1 MKRYEYDLYVFNN
14 EDIIHIPFDNL
25 LNIPVPD
32 IIKNHLKTIYDTE
45 TVNIYQISNEYRT
58 VLKLYIVDEDDF
70 GYEVTDLYEKL
81 SSKIVNSMYTI
92 FSKREKEYRQ
102 IISKNNAAYL
112 MSKWNLLRKNTTL
125 KYESLKKSVDCANII
140 LSGFN
145 TEGMFESDNY
155 FKYKNSEKQKISL
168 IEERYKLK
176 ARNNDIIEFSENE
189 IENYIK
195 MSYILKNET
204 YFNPDILIKE
214 RNEALLNVVLNSEN
228 EFKKL
233 FYRLL
238 RRGIYI
244 RKVNDR
250 IRFYTLLSD
259 ESLINL
265 RSSFGI
271 TSVNDRDLRYDFQK
285 EDNWID
291 EYFVHYMD
299 DNKKYEPIRNESYE
313 MDILSQKKDI
323 KTRILEENN
332 EEYVKIQHHSMY
344 NLFIQMKNLRDRFN
358 RLNDVLSYI
367 NIMKYGSENEKKKAF
382 IDKKIINFK
391 DISYYPVTVK
401 YIDSKGEEKE
411 SVYNNEK
418 EITDMMYELS
428 EKYVSDFNRKL
439 KTPKNKFYY
448 TRFLYLESYMKKNPS
463 TDTMINGKET
473 RAAVLDK
480 SEEKAIFEENNENV
494 TAHYINDFYC
504 DSGDILEYLDIN
516 FLTQDKIHNF
526 KSFLGVRS
534 NFEYKKH
541 KSIDIINLMKTFGQL
556 GVDISNRIKMFKRDY
571 VKNLKVRKRV
581 DVRLHKEDNTYKR
594 ISDIYSHLDFLKLR
608 VKMLSKVKERDIIPM
623 MFELSTIKIPCI
635 AASDIRLEV
644 ARYKKYS
651 ISSKDS
657 VYVVDRTE
665 ESKKGDIVI
674 DTNYLMYLSV
684 CELSNIFRYSAV
696 MTHQKDRW
704 NIIRKYAGFEKKK
717 DVFIPELTFT
727 NEIYN
732 LNKIRN
738 ALPDENDVIK
748 GFVFAK
754 PLNYTDVFNIGY
766 DRRTFL
772 PMSAMNILP
781 TVNVF
786 SNTVNELRRKVE
798 KYDGYEFYYINRE
811 TAEIM
816 DSHSYL
822 KKVWLNGLRDDEKR
836 RLVTLEKQING

>member
-1 MKRYEYDLYVFNN
+1 MKRYEYDLYVFHN

-32 IIKNHLKTIYDTE
+32 FIKNHLKTIYNTE
-45 TVNIYQISNEYRT
+45 NVNIYQISNEYKT

-70 GYEVTDLYEKL
+70 GYEVTDLYAKL

-92 FSKREKEYRQ
+92 FSGREKEYRQ

-112 MSKWNLLRKNTTL
+112 MSEWNLLRKNTTL
-125 KYESLKKSVDCANII
+125 KYESLKKSVDCANLI
-140 LSGFN
+140 LSGFK
-145 TEGMFESDNY
+145 TEGMFDSDNY
-155 FKYKNSEKQKISL
+155 FKYKDSEKQKISL
-168 IEERYKLK
+168 IEERYKFK
-176 ARNNDIIEFSENE
+176 AGNKDIIEFSDNE

-204 YFNPDILIKE
+204 YFNPDMLVKE
-214 RNEALLNVVLNSEN
+214 RNEALLNVVLNSET

-244 RKVNDR
+244 RKINDR

-271 TSVNDRDLRYDFQK
+271 ISVNDRDLRYDFQK
-285 EDNWID
+285 EDNWAD

-299 DNKKYEPIRNESYE
+299 DNTKYEAVRNESYE
-313 MDILSQKKDI
+313 RDILSQKKDI
-323 KTRILEENN
+323 KIRISENN
-332 EEYVKIQHHSMY
+332 NKEYMKIQQHSMY

-358 RLNDVLSYI
+358 RLNEVLSYI
-367 NIMKYGSENEKKKAF
+367 NIMKYGSKNEKKKAVM
-382 IDKKIINFK
+382 DKKVINFK
-391 DISYYPVTVK
+391 DITYYPVTVK
-401 YIDSKGEEKE
+401 YLDSKGEEKE

-448 TRFLYLESYMKKNPS
+448 TRYLYLESYMKKNPS
-463 TDTMINGKET
+463 TDVIINGEEK
-473 RAAVLDK
+473 RAVAIDK
-480 SEEKAIFEENNENV
+480 NKEKAIFEQNDENAN
-494 TAHYINDFYC
+494 TLHINDCYC

-516 FLTQDKIHNF
+516 FLTQDKIHKF
-526 KSFLGVRS
+526 KSFLGVRA
-534 NFEYKKH
+534 NFKYKKH
-541 KSIDIINLMKTFGQL
+541 NSTDIINLMKTFGQL

-581 DVRLHKEDNTYKR
+581 DVRLHKDDNTYKR
-594 ISDIYSHLDFLKLR
+594 ISDIYSHLDFLKFR

-635 AASDIRLEV
+635 TASDIRIEV

-657 VYVVDRTE
+657 VYVVDRTD
-665 ESKKGDIVI
+665 ESKKGDVAI

-684 CELSNIFRYSAV
+684 CEMSNIFRYSSI
-696 MTHQKDRW
+696 MLHQTDRW
-704 NIIRKYAGFEKKK
+704 NIIRKYSGFEKKK
-717 DVFIPELTFT
+717 DCFIPELTFT

-732 LNKIRN
+732 LNKIRK
-738 ALPDENDVIK
+738 ALPDDNDVIK

-754 PLNYTDVFNIGY
+754 PLGYTDVFNIGY
-766 DRRTFL
+766 DRRTFF
-772 PMSAMNILP
+772 PMSRMNILP

-798 KYDGYEFYYINRE
+798 KYTQYEFYYINRE

-816 DSHSYL
+816 DSYSYM

-836 RLVTLEKQING
+836 RLITLEKQING

>member
-1 MKRYEYDLYVFNN
+1 
-14 EDIIHIPFDNL
+14 
-25 LNIPVPD
+25 
-32 IIKNHLKTIYDTE
+32 
-45 TVNIYQISNEYRT
+45 
-58 VLKLYIVDEDDF
+58 
-70 GYEVTDLYEKL
+70 
-81 SSKIVNSMYTI
+81 
-92 FSKREKEYRQ
+92 
-102 IISKNNAAYL
+102 
-112 MSKWNLLRKNTTL
+112 
-125 KYESLKKSVDCANII
+125 
-140 LSGFN
+140 
-145 TEGMFESDNY
+145 
-155 FKYKNSEKQKISL
+155 
-168 IEERYKLK
+168 
-176 ARNNDIIEFSENE
+176 
-189 IENYIK
+189 
-195 MSYILKNET
+195 
-204 YFNPDILIKE
+204 
-214 RNEALLNVVLNSEN
+214 
-228 EFKKL
+228 
-233 FYRLL
+233 
-238 RRGIYI
+238 
-244 RKVNDR
+244 
-250 IRFYTLLSD
+250 
-259 ESLINL
+259 
-265 RSSFGI
+265 
-271 TSVNDRDLRYDFQK
+271 
-285 EDNWID
+285 
-291 EYFVHYMD
+291 
-299 DNKKYEPIRNESYE
+299 
-313 MDILSQKKDI
+313 
-323 KTRILEENN
+323 
-332 EEYVKIQHHSMY
+332 
-344 NLFIQMKNLRDRFN
+344 
-358 RLNDVLSYI
+358 
-367 NIMKYGSENEKKKAF
+367 
-382 IDKKIINFK
+382 
-391 DISYYPVTVK
+391 
-401 YIDSKGEEKE
+401 
-411 SVYNNEK
+411 
-418 EITDMMYELS
+418 MMYELS

-480 SEEKAIFEENNENV
+480 SEEKAIFEQNNENI

-504 DSGDILEYLDIN
+504 DSRDILEYLDIN

-526 KSFLGVRS
+526 KSFLGVRA

-635 AASDIRLEV
+635 ATSDLRLEV

-665 ESKKGDIVI
+665 ESKKGDVVI

-684 CELSNIFRYSAV
+684 CELSNIFRYSAI

-748 GFVFAK
+748 GFVFSR

-766 DRRTFL
+766 DRRTFF
-772 PMSAMNILP
+772 PMSGMNILP

>member
-1 MKRYEYDLYVFNN
+1 MKRYEYDLYVFHN

-32 IIKNHLKTIYDTE
+32 FIKNHLKTIYDTE
-45 TVNIYQISNEYRT
+45 NVNIYQISNEYRT

-70 GYEVTDLYEKL
+70 SYEVTDLYQKL
-81 SSKIVNSMYTI
+81 TSKVVNSMYDI
-92 FSKREKEYRQ
+92 FSNREKEYRQ
-102 IISKNNAAYL
+102 IISKNNASYL

-145 TEGMFESDNY
+145 TQGMFDNDNY
-155 FKYKNSEKQKISL
+155 FKYKDSEIQKISL
-168 IEERYKLK
+168 IEKRYKLK
-176 ARNNDIIEFSENE
+176 AEDKDIIEFSENE

-195 MSYILKNET
+195 MSYVLKNKT
-204 YFNPDILIKE
+204 YFNTDMLIKE
-214 RNEALLNVVLNSEN
+214 RNEALLNVVLNSET

-299 DNKKYEPIRNESYE
+299 DSTKYEHIRNENYE
-313 MDILSQKKDI
+313 RDILSQKKDI
-323 KTRILEENN
+323 KIRILEENN
-332 EEYVKIQHHSMY
+332 KEYVKIQHHGMY

-358 RLNDVLSYI
+358 RLNEVLSYI
-367 NIMKYGSENEKKKAF
+367 NVMKYGSENEKKKAF
-382 IDKKIINFK
+382 IDKKMINFK

-401 YIDSKGEEKE
+401 YLDSKGEEKE

-448 TRFLYLESYMKKNPS
+448 TRYLYLESYMKKNPS
-463 TDTMINGKET
+463 TDIMINGKER
-473 RAAVLDK
+473 RATVLDK
-480 SEEKAIFEENNENV
+480 TEEKAIFEQNDENSD
-494 TAHYINDFYC
+494 TSHINDCYC
-504 DSGDILEYLDIN
+504 DSSDLLEYLNIN

-526 KSFLGVRS
+526 KSFLGVRA
-534 NFEYKKH
+534 NFEYKQH
-541 KSIDIINLMKTFGQL
+541 NSTDIINLMKTFGQL

-623 MFELSTIKIPCI
+623 MFEIYTMKIPCI
-635 AASDIRLEV
+635 TASDIRLEV

-657 VYVVDRTE
+657 VYVVDRT
-665 ESKKGDIVI
+665 
-674 DTNYLMYLSV
+674 
-684 CELSNIFRYSAV
+684 
-696 MTHQKDRW
+696 
-704 NIIRKYAGFEKKK
+704 
-717 DVFIPELTFT
+717 
-727 NEIYN
+727 
-732 LNKIRN
+732 
-738 ALPDENDVIK
+738 DE
-748 GFVFAK
+748 
-754 PLNYTDVFNIGY
+754 
-766 DRRTFL
+766 
-772 PMSAMNILP
+772 
-781 TVNVF
+781 
-786 SNTVNELRRKVE
+786 
-798 KYDGYEFYYINRE
+798 
-811 TAEIM
+811 
-816 DSHSYL
+816 
-822 KKVWLNGLRDDEKR
+822 
-836 RLVTLEKQING
+836 

>member
-14 EDIIHIPFDNL
+14 EDIIHIPFNNL

-92 FSKREKEYRQ
+92 FSGREKEYRQ

-145 TEGMFESDNY
+145 TQGMFESDNY
-155 FKYKNSEKQKISL
+155 FKYKDSERQKISL
-168 IEERYKLK
+168 IEKRYKLK
-176 ARNNDIIEFSENE
+176 ARDKDIINFSENE

-195 MSYILKNET
+195 MSYVLKNVP
-204 YFNPDILIKE
+204 YFNTDMLIKE
-214 RNEALLNVVLNSEN
+214 RNEALLNVVLNSET

-299 DNKKYEPIRNESYE
+299 DSTKYEHIRNENYE
-313 MDILSQKKDI
+313 RDILSQKKDI

-382 IDKKIINFK
+382 IDKKMINFK

-401 YIDSKGEEKE
+401 YLDSKGEEKE

-463 TDTMINGKET
+463 TDTMINGEEK
-473 RAAVLDK
+473 RAAVLYK
-480 SEEKAIFEENNENV
+480 SEEKVIFEQNDGNAD
-494 TAHYINDFYC
+494 TSHINDCYC
-504 DSGDILEYLDIN
+504 DSSDILEYLDIN

-526 KSFLGVRS
+526 KSFLGVRA
-534 NFEYKKH
+534 NFEYKQYN
-541 KSIDIINLMKTFGQL
+541 STDIINLMKTFGQL

-594 ISDIYSHLDFLKLR
+594 ISDIYLHLDFLKLR

-635 AASDIRLEV
+635 TASDIRLEV

-665 ESKKGDIVI
+665 ESKKGDVVI
-674 DTNYLMYLSV
+674 DTDYLMYLSV
-684 CELSNIFRYSAV
+684 CELSNIFRYSAI

-717 DVFIPELTFT
+717 EVFIPELTFT

-738 ALPDENDVIK
+738 ALSDDNNVIK
-748 GFVFAK
+748 GFVFSK

-766 DRRTFL
+766 DRRTFF
-772 PMSAMNILP
+772 PMSGMNILP